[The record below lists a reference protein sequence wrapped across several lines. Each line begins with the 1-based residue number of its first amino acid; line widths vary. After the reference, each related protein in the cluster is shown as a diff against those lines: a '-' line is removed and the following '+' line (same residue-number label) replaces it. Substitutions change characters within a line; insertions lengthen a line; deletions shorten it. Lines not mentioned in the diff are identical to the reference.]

1 MFRLGHAKPLVVCLL
16 IVMTSSLFAE
26 DEPAQVDSLKRIL
39 RSTTEGETVDLM
51 NQLSDAHAG
60 TEWKKSQRYANLAL
74 DLATSLQDQYGQ
86 AVAHTN
92 LTNYYIQ
99 AQNYREALD
108 NATLALNKFEYLS
121 DDFQIARTLRTIG
134 TTYSLLNQSDQS
146 LDYFL
151 RSLMI
156 FEDIDKESEVAVTVM
171 VIGTVFSQW
180 GQTEKALKFFERAV
194 SIYKNIDDHEG
205 VLVSENRVAQSLMTL
220 RRFDEAEDHLAQ
232 ALVIADKHS
241 AFALLA
247 NLYTSL
253 GELYYHQ
260 LQLNTAQ
267 KYFLDALDMKR
278 TSGSP
283 GEIALAL
290 SDVARVYQ
298 ESGDIEKSVQYYKQG
313 QQMAE
318 AAGENS
324 ISAEIFL
331 QLGELYMQENDKVS
345 SLRAMLS
352 GLDVAQDVHD
362 LLTIER
368 ANHLLTTAY
377 SRFGQAKQ
385 ALKYQKALQL
395 TRDEINRQQGN
406 KRVAE
411 LEIRYELDKRDREL
425 DELKGAA
432 LIKEIEY
439 KRQFTVM
446 WVVFAF
452 SLAMMILILAFVFYR
467 SRLIRRTEQEKM
479 EQAIRIK
486 ADFTAMLV
494 HDLKSPL
501 TSVFGFAE
509 LLKMGEKPYERIREI
524 AITIRKTSQKMLQL
538 VNEMLDLSKFEAGKM
553 ILNKTQVALKPLVN
567 TAVQM
572 LDPVAKQSEMEVS
585 LDAPDGLPSCQCDA
599 LKIEQVI
606 TNFISNAIEH
616 TPRGTRIKVSLQ
628 EHQKLGE
635 SFLYFSVTDNGPG
648 VDPEQQHRIFDKYAQ
663 LKTKKT
669 AKGLGSGL
677 GLAVSQM
684 IVEQHGGEVG
694 YRDAEPSG
702 SVFYFQIPCMS
713 PELAEEPG
721 PKSAPSPATT

>member
-1 MFRLGHAKPLVVCLL
+1 MFTLRHTRSLFVCMLVLMV
-16 IVMTSSLFAE
+16 SGLFAE
-26 DEPAQVDSLKRIL
+26 EPAQVDSLKRIL

-51 NQLSDAHAG
+51 NQLSEAHAG
-60 TEWKKSQRYANLAL
+60 SEWKKSQRYANLAL

-92 LTNYYIQ
+92 LTIYYIQ

-108 NATLALNKFEYLS
+108 HATLALNKFEYLS

-156 FEDIDKESEVAVTVM
+156 FEDIDKKTEVAATVM
-171 VIGTVFSQW
+171 VIGNVFSQW
-180 GQTEKALKFFERAV
+180 GQTEKALRFFERAV
-194 SIYKNIDDHEG
+194 AINEEIGNYTG
-205 VLVSENRVAQSLMTL
+205 VLVSENRLAQSYMTL
-220 RRFDEAEDHLAQ
+220 RDFGQAEDHLER
-232 ALVIADKHS
+232 ALAIADEHS
-241 AFALLA
+241 AFQLLA

-278 TSGSP
+278 NYGTQ

-290 SDVARVYQ
+290 SDVARVFQ
-298 ESGDIEKSVQYYKQG
+298 ESGDIQKGVEYYEQG
-313 QQMAE
+313 QQLAE

-324 ISAEIFL
+324 ISAEIYL
-331 QLGELYMQENDKVS
+331 QMGELYMEEGNKYKATQ
-345 SLRAMLS
+345 AMLA
-352 GLDVAQDVHD
+352 GLNIAQDIHD
-362 LLTIER
+362 LLTTER
-368 ANHLLTTAY
+368 ANHLLTEAY
-377 SRFGQAKQ
+377 SLFGEADK
-385 ALKYQKALQL
+385 ALIHQKALQL

-452 SLAMMILILAFVFYR
+452 SLAMMILVLAFVFYR
-467 SRLIRRTEQEKM
+467 SRLIRKSEQEKM
-479 EQAIRIK
+479 EQAMRIK

-509 LLKMGEKPYERIREI
+509 LLKMGEKPYERIKEI
-524 AITIRKTSQKMLQL
+524 AITIRKTSQKMLLL

-553 ILNKTQVALKPLVN
+553 ILNKTPVAIKPLVN

-572 LDPVAKQSEMEVS
+572 LEPVAQQSEMEVTFE
-585 LDAPDGLPSCQCDA
+585 APNGLPSCECDA
-599 LKIEQVI
+599 MKIEQVI

-616 TPRGTRIKVSLQ
+616 TPKGTKIQVSLQ

-648 VDPEQQHRIFDKYAQ
+648 VDPEQQHKIFDKYAQ

-684 IVEQHGGEVG
+684 IIVQHGGEVG
-694 YRDAEPSG
+694 YRDAEPVG
-702 SVFYFQIPCMS
+702 STFYFQIPCKS
-713 PELAEEPG
+713 PIADEDEP
-721 PKSAPSPATT
+721 S